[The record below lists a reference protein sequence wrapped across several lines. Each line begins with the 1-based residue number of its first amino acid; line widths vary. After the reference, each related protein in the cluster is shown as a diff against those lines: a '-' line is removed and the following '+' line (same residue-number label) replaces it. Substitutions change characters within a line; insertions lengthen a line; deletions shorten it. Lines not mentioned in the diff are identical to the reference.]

1 MGTTLPTVT
10 ATPGPADPYRRALA
24 DAALP
29 DWLRWTVEIAP
40 RRKTVGLTVE
50 PRVVTIAV
58 PPTITPG
65 DLAAAVTAKL
75 RLIEQ
80 AASAPGP
87 DTPGWLGWYDVIIIH
102 TSGGKDS
109 QTAVRRVLAILAA
122 AGVLDRVAVLH
133 LVLDKDPR
141 TSDDEPRIEWQQ
153 VPELAAEQTARAGI
167 PLSDQQGW
175 AVWNAVEQA
184 RARRGRISLD
194 RAQWAGLMH
203 YARREV
209 DGDLLDDFASRRKRD
224 GSPRGWATMWTRYC
238 TSDWKTDVGRAFT
251 EGICQQI
258 RSERGLTR
266 PVRVLQVMGFR
277 AEESNDRAARSP
289 FAFNFGVSAATNRHV
304 WEWLPIHELTRRDV
318 WADIAASGV
327 PYHPTYDEGLS
338 RLSCR
343 ICIMGSKK
351 DLAIAK
357 RLAPATATAY
367 EQVEADLDDPF
378 QHKRPLA
385 SIAAEPGPSGFDV
398 WWTACPTCRV
408 RVLASTRQQQRH
420 CPAHARTGP
429 WLLPSG
435 PAATSCA
442 QQGTLFDLGTV
453 A

>member
-1 MGTTLPTVT
+1 MGTTLPAVT
-10 ATPGPADPYRRALA
+10 AAPGPADPYRRALA

-29 DWLRWTVEIAP
+29 DWLHWTVEIQP

-58 PPTITPG
+58 PPTITPE
-65 DLAAAVTAKL
+65 DLAVAVSAKL

-87 DTPGWLGWYDVIIIH
+87 GTPGWLGWYDVIIIH

-109 QTAVRRVLAILAA
+109 QTAVRRVVAILAA

-141 TSDDEPRIEWQQ
+141 TGRAEPRIEWQQ
-153 VPELAAEQTARAGI
+153 VPELAAEQAARAGI
-167 PLSDQQGW
+167 PLSAEDGW
-175 AVWNAVEQA
+175 AVWNTHGDKTAPL
-184 RARRGRISLD
+184 G

-251 EGICQQI
+251 ETICRQI
-258 RSERGLTR
+258 RRRQGLTR

-289 FAFNFGVSAATNRHV
+289 FAFNFGVSAATSRHV
-304 WEWLPIHELTRRDV
+304 WEWLPIHELTRREV

-343 ICIMGSKK
+343 ICIMASKK
-351 DLAIAK
+351 DLATAK
-357 RLAPATATAY
+357 RLAPATAVAY
-367 EQVEADLDDPF
+367 ERVEVDLADPF
-378 QHKRPLA
+378 QHNRPLA
-385 SIAAEPGPSGFDV
+385 SIPAEPGPAGFDV
-398 WWTACPTCRV
+398 WWTTCPTCQV
-408 RVLASTRQQQRH
+408 PVLASTRQQQRH

-429 WLLPSG
+429 WLLPSEQ
-435 PAATSCA
+435 AAAPCA
-442 QQGTLFDLGTV
+442 QQGTLFDLSTV